1 MFRRMAIPAV
11 PIEDKYMPAG
21 TVNEMAA
28 KFTAA
33 YHTLKDKKDTERLL
47 TLIKPMI
54 LTAKVDGISDKEL
67 IDLINALGLR
77 EKFYPAKLKELRGR
91 LDKTESDVPA
101 SSEDGPPANDGSI
114 HPLATAPSGRLE
126 GAAA

>member
-1 MFRRMAIPAV
+1 
-11 PIEDKYMPAG
+11 MPPG

-28 KFTAA
+28 QFTAA
-33 YHTLKDKKDTERLL
+33 YQALKDKKDTERLL

-54 LTAKVDGISDKEL
+54 LTARADGISDKEL
-67 IDLINALGLR
+67 IDLINSLGVR

-91 LDKTESDVPA
+91 LRKAESDA
-101 SSEDGPPANDGSI
+101 PANGEERPSANESSI
-114 HPLATAPSGRLE
+114 HPLAAALSGCLD

>member
-1 MFRRMAIPAV
+1 
-11 PIEDKYMPAG
+11 MPPG

-28 KFTAA
+28 QFTAA
-33 YHTLKDKKDTERLL
+33 YQALKDKKDAERLL

-54 LTAKVDGISDKEL
+54 LSAKTDGISDKEL
-67 IDLINALGLR
+67 IDLINSLGLR

-91 LDKTESDVPA
+91 LAKAEP
-101 SSEDGPPANDGSI
+101 EPPANDGEDPASI
-114 HPLATAPSGRLE
+114 EGSLHPLAVAPSARLD

>member
-1 MFRRMAIPAV
+1 
-11 PIEDKYMPAG
+11 MPPG

-28 KFTAA
+28 QFTAA
-33 YHTLKDKKDTERLL
+33 YQALKDKKDAERLL

-54 LTAKVDGISDKEL
+54 LSAKTDGISDKEL
-67 IDLINALGLR
+67 IDLINSLGLR

-91 LDKTESDVPA
+91 LGKAESDAPGA
-101 SSEDGPPANDGSI
+101 GEEAPPSIEGSL
-114 HPLATAPSGRLE
+114 HPFAAALSGSPD

>member
-1 MFRRMAIPAV
+1 
-11 PIEDKYMPAG
+11 MPPG

-28 KFTAA
+28 QFTAA
-33 YHTLKDKKDTERLL
+33 YQALKDKKDTERLL

-54 LTAKVDGISDKEL
+54 LTAKADGISDKEL

-91 LDKTESDVPA
+91 LGKAESDAPA
-101 SSEDGPPANDGSI
+101 NGEEGPPANEGSP
-114 HPLATAPSGRLE
+114 HPLAAALSGSLE

>member
-1 MFRRMAIPAV
+1 
-11 PIEDKYMPAG
+11 MPPG

-28 KFTAA
+28 QFSAA
-33 YHTLKDKKDTERLL
+33 YQALKDKKDAERLL

-54 LTAKVDGISDKEL
+54 LSAKTDGISDKEL
-67 IDLINALGLR
+67 IDLINSLGLR

-91 LDKTESDVPA
+91 LAKTEP
-101 SSEDGPPANDGSI
+101 EPPANDGEDPASSEGSL
-114 HPLATAPSGRLE
+114 HPFPAALSARSR

>member
-1 MFRRMAIPAV
+1 
-11 PIEDKYMPAG
+11 MPPG

-28 KFTAA
+28 QFTAA
-33 YHTLKDKKDTERLL
+33 YQALKDKKDTERLL

-54 LTAKVDGISDKEL
+54 LTAKADGISDKEL

-91 LDKTESDVPA
+91 LGKSESDAPA
-101 SSEDGPPANDGSI
+101 NGEEGPPANEGSL
-114 HPLATAPSGRLE
+114 HPLAAALSGRLE

>member
-1 MFRRMAIPAV
+1 
-11 PIEDKYMPAG
+11 MPPG

-28 KFTAA
+28 QFTAA
-33 YHTLKDKKDTERLL
+33 YQALKDKKDAERLL

-54 LTAKVDGISDKEL
+54 LSAKTDGISDKEL

-91 LDKTESDVPA
+91 LGKAESDA
-101 SSEDGPPANDGSI
+101 PANGEKGALANEDSL
-114 HPLATAPSGRLE
+114 HPLAAALSGRLE
-126 GAAA
+126 GASA

>member
-1 MFRRMAIPAV
+1 
-11 PIEDKYMPAG
+11 MPPG
-21 TVNEMAA
+21 IINEMAA
-28 KFTAA
+28 QFTATYQA
-33 YHTLKDKKDTERLL
+33 LKDKKDTERLL

-54 LTAKVDGISDKEL
+54 LTAKADGISDKEL

-91 LDKTESDVPA
+91 LGKAESDTPA
-101 SSEDGPPANDGSI
+101 NGEEGPSASEDSL
-114 HPLATAPSGRLE
+114 HPLAAALSDRLD

>member
-1 MFRRMAIPAV
+1 MCPENGH
-11 PIEDKYMPAG
+11 PGSIEDKQMSPS

-28 KFTAA
+28 QFTAA
-33 YHTLKDKKDTERLL
+33 YQALKDKKDAERLL

-54 LTAKVDGISDKEL
+54 LSAKTDGISDKEL
-67 IDLINALGLR
+67 IDLINSVGLR

-91 LDKTESDVPA
+91 LGKTEQES
-101 SSEDGPPANDGSI
+101 PANDGEHTESSEDSL
-114 HPLATAPSGRLE
+114 HPFAAALSARLN

>member
-1 MFRRMAIPAV
+1 
-11 PIEDKYMPAG
+11 MPPG

-28 KFTAA
+28 QFTAA
-33 YHTLKDKKDTERLL
+33 YQALKDKKETERLL

-54 LTAKVDGISDKEL
+54 LTAKADGISDKEL

-91 LDKTESDVPA
+91 LGKAESDAPA
-101 SSEDGPPANDGSI
+101 NGEEDPPAKEGSL
-114 HPLATAPSGRLE
+114 HPLAAALSGRLD

>member
-1 MFRRMAIPAV
+1 
-11 PIEDKYMPAG
+11 MPAG

-54 LTAKVDGISDKEL
+54 LTAKVDGISDNEL

-114 HPLATAPSGRLE
+114 HPSARNRAQRPS
-126 GAAA
+126 

>member
-1 MFRRMAIPAV
+1 
-11 PIEDKYMPAG
+11 MPPG

-28 KFTAA
+28 QFTAA
-33 YHTLKDKKDTERLL
+33 YKELQDKKDTERLF

-54 LTAKVDGISDKEL
+54 LTAKADGISDKEL

-77 EKFYPAKLKELRGR
+77 EKFYPTKLKELRGR
-91 LDKTESDVPA
+91 LGKAASDAPSAGEDDSA
-101 SSEDGPPANDGSI
+101 SSEGSLS
-114 HPLATAPSGRLE
+114 PFAAALSVRLE

>member
-1 MFRRMAIPAV
+1 
-11 PIEDKYMPAG
+11 MPPG

-28 KFTAA
+28 QFTAA
-33 YHTLKDKKDTERLL
+33 YQALKDKKDTERLL

-54 LTAKVDGISDKEL
+54 LTAKADGISDKEL

-91 LDKTESDVPA
+91 LGKDAPA
-101 SSEDGPPANDGSI
+101 NGEEDPPANEGSL
-114 HPLATAPSGRLE
+114 HPLAAALSGRLE